1 MVKYEN
7 ECCGCATEN
16 YPCIGD
22 ACPNRKVERWYCDHC
37 KNEIDP
43 EEVYDVYGED
53 LCEDCL
59 RKQFRKR

>member
-16 YPCIGD
+16 YPCMGN
-22 ACPNRKVERWYCDHC
+22 ACPNRRVKHWYCDHC

-43 EEVYDVYGED
+43 DEVYDAYGED
-53 LCEDCL
+53 LCDDCL
-59 RKQFRKR
+59 RKQFRRR